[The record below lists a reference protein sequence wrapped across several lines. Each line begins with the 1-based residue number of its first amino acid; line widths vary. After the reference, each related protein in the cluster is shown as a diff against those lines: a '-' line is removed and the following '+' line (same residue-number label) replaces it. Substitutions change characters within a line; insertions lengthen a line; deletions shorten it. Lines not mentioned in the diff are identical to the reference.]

1 MDPVPLVQ
9 SANRQIAR
17 AALTVMLAVVF
28 SSLVGLLRDS
38 FIANSFGV
46 GSAMDSFYA
55 ANRVTELLFN
65 LAAGGALASAF
76 VPTFTGFLAKEDRAG
91 AWRLAS
97 AVCNLVLLVMI
108 AVSLLITVFAPQVVR
123 YGLYVLAP
131 DSSPGQLDL
140 TVALLRLMIPSV
152 AIFGISGLVM
162 GILNSHQVFLVPAI
176 APAMYS
182 LGLILGATVL
192 APHWGMGIH
201 GLALGAVLGA
211 VLHLLVQV
219 PSLVHLKDR
228 RYFATLGMDFPA
240 VGQVVRLMLPRLFG
254 VAVVQLNFFVSTIIG
269 LSLSN
274 GSVSSISYAFRLMLM
289 PQMAIAQSIA
299 IAALPTFSAQI
310 AHGRLE
316 DMRSSLSAALRVVL
330 LLSLPACVGL
340 ILLRMPLVSLL
351 YQRGEFTPEMTG
363 LVAWALLWYAAG
375 LVGHSLVEVVS
386 RAFYALHDTKTPV
399 IVGASAMGLNVVFS
413 LLFPRLF
420 AGLGWMPH
428 GGLALANSL
437 ATALEMAV
445 LLALM
450 RQRLHGLEGRRL
462 RSSLG
467 QAALAT
473 AAMGLAVQGWMWAVA
488 NGRLIILAG
497 GLVIGVAAYGLV
509 AFILRVPEAFSLL
522 NTVKVRLARL
532 VR

>member
-1 MDPVPLVQ
+1 
-9 SANRQIAR
+9 
-17 AALTVMLAVVF
+17 
-28 SSLVGLLRDS
+28 
-38 FIANSFGV
+38 
-46 GSAMDSFYA
+46 
-55 ANRVTELLFN
+55 
-65 LAAGGALASAF
+65 
-76 VPTFTGFLAKEDRAG
+76 
-91 AWRLAS
+91 
-97 AVCNLVLLVMI
+97 
-108 AVSLLITVFAPQVVR
+108 
-123 YGLYVLAP
+123 
-131 DSSPGQLDL
+131 
-140 TVALLRLMIPSV
+140 VALLRLMIPSV

-192 APHWGMGIH
+192 APHWGIH

-219 PSLVHLKDR
+219 PALVRLKDR
-228 RYFATLGMDFPA
+228 RYFTTLGLDFPA
-240 VGQVVRLMLPRLFG
+240 VRQVVRLMLPRLFG

-269 LSLSN
+269 LSLSA

-299 IAALPTFSAQI
+299 IAALPTFSAQV

-340 ILLRMPLVSLL
+340 ILLRMPLVSVL

-399 IVGASAMGLNVVFS
+399 MVGAAAMGLNVVFS
-413 LLFPRLF
+413 LLLPRLF

-437 ATALEMAV
+437 ATALEMVV

-450 RQRLHGLEGRRL
+450 RRRLHGLEGRRL

-467 QAALAT
+467 QAVLAT

-488 NGRLIILAG
+488 NGRLTILAG
-497 GLVIGVAAYGLV
+497 GLVIGVAVYGLV

-522 NTVKVRLARL
+522 DALKARLAR
-532 VR
+532 